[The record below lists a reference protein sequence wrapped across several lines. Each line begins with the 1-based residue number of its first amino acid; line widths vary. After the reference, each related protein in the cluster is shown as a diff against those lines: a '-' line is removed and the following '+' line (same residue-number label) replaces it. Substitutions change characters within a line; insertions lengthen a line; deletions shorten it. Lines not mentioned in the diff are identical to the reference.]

1 MAPARSSPRSFRSS
15 LSSLCPHS
23 PFSKALQISP
33 PRLPA
38 HVCFHW
44 PGLLLCLPG
53 PGSTLSSP
61 RKVRGGVP
69 PVPQLATSRRWWSLY
84 PVMLL
89 KTPIRREGCGL
100 ETTKRELLYF
110 VRSEWT
116 QPGQALLW
124 ASFLTPT
131 KPQGAVSTPAQPLGV
146 TEAGPLRITEK
157 GFPWPWRQIGRS
169 LRDLPSQRKQ
179 VFASS
184 WHQGR
189 QEVVGAL
196 VGPRAGSRPS
206 PCPSLAVPSGC
217 WFPADAKDAHSRAHM
232 GLPVWY
238 PWREGDGDVAGPTG
252 DVTAGPCADLP
263 CSS

>member
-1 MAPARSSPRSFRSS
+1 M
-15 LSSLCPHS
+15 
-23 PFSKALQISP
+23 
-33 PRLPA
+33 
-38 HVCFHW
+38 
-44 PGLLLCLPG
+44 
-53 PGSTLSSP
+53 
-61 RKVRGGVP
+61 
-69 PVPQLATSRRWWSLY
+69 PQLATSRRWWSMY

-124 ASFLTPT
+124 ASFPTPT
-131 KPQGAVSTPAQPLGV
+131 KPQGAVSTPAQPLGG

-217 WFPADAKDAHSRAHM
+217 WFPADAKDAHRRAHM

-238 PWREGDGDVAGPTG
+238 LAGGRWGRGRAPVTSPPGPAPARLAVPDWLGSHHLPGHRPHQHLLPTEGDQGHGALRRRHGHPQPAAQAVLL
-252 DVTAGPCADLP
+252 LP
-263 CSS
+263 GLPHVPGARGRAPAPRR